1 MAEERCAQY
10 ARLQSEVAEIL
21 QLIANLT
28 SGQLEAFQTKDQALF
43 IRLDKELENAMGA
56 KERAV
61 GAMRQHAK
69 EHGCQ
74 ALSD

>member
-1 MAEERCAQY
+1 MAEERCATY
-10 ARLQSEVAEIL
+10 AGLQSKVTSIL
-21 QLIANLT
+21 QRIADLT
-28 SGQLEAFQTKDQALF
+28 SAQLVAFQARDQVLF
-43 IRLDKELENAMGA
+43 MTLDKELENAMGA

-74 ALSD
+74 QT